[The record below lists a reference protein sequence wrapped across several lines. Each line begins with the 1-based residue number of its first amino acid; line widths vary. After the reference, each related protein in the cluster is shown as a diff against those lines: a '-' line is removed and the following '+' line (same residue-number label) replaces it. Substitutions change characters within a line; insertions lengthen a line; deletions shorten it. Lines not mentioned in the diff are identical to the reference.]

1 MRINISTTTL
11 QIILKSKTLSKIL
24 AKILQAYEYY
34 SEFETVDKDVFTFSM
49 EDLRK
54 SLRYKNKST
63 VSRGLKA
70 LSEMKLFEIRTTN
83 QGTVILFNPEK
94 IRRAT

>member
-1 MRINISTTTL
+1 MRIDIDTVPLLT
-11 QIILKSKTLSKIL
+11 ILKSKTLTKIL
-24 AKILQAYEYY
+24 AKILDAELATELEYN
-34 SEFETVDKDVFTFSM
+34 DVVGMSFSM

-70 LSEMKLFEIRTTN
+70 LADLGLFDIETTN
-83 QGTVILFNPEK
+83 QGTVINFNPDRV
-94 IRRAT
+94 RRV

>member
-1 MRINISTTTL
+1 MRFEINTIKLTT
-11 QIILKSKTLSKIL
+11 ILKSKTLSKIL
-24 AKILQAYEYY
+24 AKILEAYEYY
-34 SEFETVDKDVFTFSM
+34 SDFETLDEDVFTFSM

-70 LSEMKLFEIRTTN
+70 LADFGLFKLRTTN
-83 QGTVILFNPEK
+83 QGTIIDFKPEK
-94 IRRAT
+94 IKRV

>member
-1 MRINISTTTL
+1 MKFEINNIKLVT
-11 QIILKSKTLSKIL
+11 ILKSKTLSKIL
-24 AKILQAYEYY
+24 AKILEAYEYY
-34 SEFETVDKDVFTFSM
+34 SEFETLDEDVFTFSM

-70 LSEMKLFEIRTTN
+70 LADFGLFNMRTTN
-83 QGTVILFNPEK
+83 QGTVIDFRPEK
-94 IRRAT
+94 IRRV

>member
-1 MRINISTTTL
+1 MRFNIDSTKLIT
-11 QIILKSKTLSKIL
+11 ILKSKTLSKIL
-24 AKILQAYEYY
+24 AKILYAYEYY
-34 SEFETVDKDVFTFSM
+34 SDFETVDEDVFTFSM

-70 LSEMKLFEIRTTN
+70 LADYGLFTISTNN
-83 QGTVILFNPEK
+83 QGTVIDFNPEK
-94 IRRAT
+94 VRRV

>member
-1 MRINISTTTL
+1 MRFNINSTKLIT
-11 QIILKSKTLSKIL
+11 ILKSKTLSKIL
-24 AKILQAYEYY
+24 AKILEAYEYY
-34 SEFETVDKDVFTFSM
+34 SDFDTVDEDVFMFSM

-70 LSEMKLFEIRTTN
+70 LADYGLFTISTNN
-83 QGTVILFNPEK
+83 QGTVINFNPEK
-94 IRRAT
+94 VRRV

>member
-1 MRINISTTTL
+1 MRIDISTIKLMT
-11 QIILKSKTLSKIL
+11 ILRSKTLSKIL
-24 AKILQAYEYY
+24 AKILEAYEYY
-34 SEFETVDKDVFTFSM
+34 SDFETLDKDVFSFSM

-70 LSEMKLFEIRTTN
+70 LADYGLFTISTNN
-83 QGTVILFNPEK
+83 QGTVINFKPEK
-94 IRRAT
+94 IKRV

>member
-1 MRINISTTTL
+1 MRFNIDSTKLIT
-11 QIILKSKTLSKIL
+11 ILKSKTLSKIL
-24 AKILQAYEYY
+24 AKILEAYEYY
-34 SEFETVDKDVFTFSM
+34 SDFETLDKDVFSFSM

-70 LSEMKLFEIRTTN
+70 LSEFNIFKIRATN
-83 QGTVILFNPEK
+83 QGTVIDFNPEK
-94 IRRAT
+94 VRRV

>member
-1 MRINISTTTL
+1 MRIDIDTVPLLT
-11 QIILKSKTLSKIL
+11 ILKSKTLTKIL
-24 AKILQAYEYY
+24 AKILDAELTTELEYN
-34 SEFETVDKDVFTFSM
+34 DVVGMSFSM

-70 LSEMKLFEIRTTN
+70 LADLGLFDIETTN
-83 QGTVILFNPEK
+83 QGTVINFNPDRV
-94 IRRAT
+94 RRV

>member
-1 MRINISTTTL
+1 MRIDIDTVPLLT
-11 QIILKSKTLSKIL
+11 ILKSKTLTKIL
-24 AKILQAYEYY
+24 AKILDAELTTELEY
-34 SEFETVDKDVFTFSM
+34 DDVVGMSFSM

-70 LSEMKLFEIRTTN
+70 LADLGLFDIETTN
-83 QGTVILFNPEK
+83 QGTVINFNPDRV
-94 IRRAT
+94 RRV

>member
-1 MRINISTTTL
+1 MRIDIDTVPLIT
-11 QIILKSKTLSKIL
+11 ILKSKTLTKIL
-24 AKILQAYEYY
+24 AKILDAEL
-34 SEFETVDKDVFTFSM
+34 STELENEEVVRLGFSM

-70 LSEMKLFEIRTTN
+70 LADLGIFNIETTN
-83 QGTVILFNPEK
+83 QGTVIDFNPDRV
-94 IRRAT
+94 RRV

>member
-1 MRINISTTTL
+1 MRLEVDIVTL
-11 QIILKSKTLSKIL
+11 NTILNSKTLSKIL
-24 AKILQAYEYY
+24 YRILGAYMAVELTCE
-34 SEFETVDKDVFTFSM
+34 SADGIKFSM

-70 LSEMKLFEIRTTN
+70 LADLGLFNLKSTN
-83 QGTVILFNPEK
+83 QGTIIDFNPER
-94 IRRAT
+94 IRRVK

>member
-1 MRINISTTTL
+1 MRFNIDSTKLIT
-11 QIILKSKTLSKIL
+11 ILKSKTLSKIL
-24 AKILQAYEYY
+24 AKILYAYEYY
-34 SEFETVDKDVFTFSM
+34 SDFETVDKDVFTFSM

-70 LSEMKLFEIRTTN
+70 LADYGLFTISTNN
-83 QGTVILFNPEK
+83 QGTVIDFNPEK
-94 IRRAT
+94 VRRV

>member
-1 MRINISTTTL
+1 MRFNIDSTKLIT
-11 QIILKSKTLSKIL
+11 ILKSKTLSKIL
-24 AKILQAYEYY
+24 AKILYAYEYY
-34 SEFETVDKDVFTFSM
+34 SEFEPVDEDVFTFSM

-70 LSEMKLFEIRTTN
+70 LADYGLFTISTNN
-83 QGTVILFNPEK
+83 QGTVIDFNPEK
-94 IRRAT
+94 VRRV

>member
-1 MRINISTTTL
+1 MRIDIDTIPIIT
-11 QIILKSKTLSKIL
+11 ILKSKTL
-24 AKILQAYEYY
+24 AKILVRIL
-34 SEFETVDKDVFTFSM
+34 ETELKNELENEVASINFSM

-70 LSEMKLFEIRTTN
+70 LAELGVFDLETTN
-83 QGTVILFNPEK
+83 QGTVINFNPER
-94 IRRAT
+94 IRRV